1 MRTLPD
7 IGLITI
13 LQQTCRNL
21 HLFCSAVNHG
31 LFFGKQISDL
41 SQVRI
46 FPFIFKVVAYL
57 FAQKLLAP
65 TKFFLIRGNH
75 EIRETQKLFTFY
87 K

>member
-1 MRTLPD
+1 MIVMMDGYLKTKLYQSLYRYV
-7 IGLITI
+7 IKF
-13 LQQTCRNL
+13 Q
-21 HLFCSAVNHG
+21 
-31 LFFGKQISDL
+31 
-41 SQVRI
+41 
-46 FPFIFKVVAYL
+46 VVAYL